1 MYQALYRKY
10 RPSCFND
17 VVGQEHIT
25 DILKN
30 ELKTGKIFHA
40 YLFTGPR
47 GTGKTSCAKI
57 LAKAVNCL
65 ESDSGDACLEC
76 ASCKAIENGDV
87 LDIVEIDAASNNG
100 VENIRDL
107 KEQVN
112 YTPTSS
118 KYRVYIIDEVHM
130 LSIGAF
136 NALLKTLEEPP
147 AHIVFIL
154 ATTEVHKLP
163 ATILSRCQ
171 RFDFHRISSEAIAN
185 RITYIA
191 EKEGFEIERSAADMI
206 ASLCDGGMRDALSTL
221 DLCAARTRHIT
232 EQDVYEVCS
241 LAGSNYCLELS
252 SMIAEGDTGAA
263 LSKIDELHKN
273 AVDISRLCSELIT
286 HYRDLM
292 IAKTVKDPSGLIV
305 CAPKELEELKGLAT
319 RISIESI
326 TNAITVLADALDRM
340 TASDRRTELEM
351 AIVKLCTPQLDSSPS
366 ALLARLEKLERLMKY
381 SAAPTASAAQPETPA
396 AKTST
401 PLPTAE
407 DPLPAAPPTPAP
419 AAADDTPEDDT
430 TDDVPPPIEDEL
442 PPESVA
448 EPEPAVPPAP
458 AAATS
463 KPAGTA
469 DNSAAVRFDAWQ
481 DILAELL
488 GTAPLLAASLNGSK
502 AYVNGDLLLIDSEN
516 PQFFSLMR
524 NENPMYRNQIKAA
537 LQTVVG
543 RSYRLGP
550 YKKAAESTNDPLQDI
565 ISKLKQLEVPE
576 D

>member
-10 RPSCFND
+10 RPSCFSD

-30 ELKTGKIFHA
+30 ELKTGKIFHS

-65 ESDSGDACLEC
+65 NSDSGDACLEC

-171 RFDFHRISSEAIAN
+171 RFDFHRISTDAISN
-185 RITYIA
+185 RIMYIA
-191 EKEGFEIERSAADMI
+191 EKEGFSIERKAADII
-206 ASLCDGGMRDALSTL
+206 ASICDGGMRDALSTL
-221 DLCAARTRHIT
+221 DLCAARTKNIT
-232 EQDVYEVCS
+232 EDDVYSVCA
-241 LAGSNYCLELS
+241 LAGNNYCVELS
-252 SMIAEGDTGAA
+252 NMIAESDTGAA
-263 LSKIDELHKN
+263 LKKIDELHKN
-273 AVDISRLCSELIT
+273 AVDIGRLCSELIT
-286 HYRDLM
+286 CYRNLM
-292 IAKTVKDPSGLIV
+292 IVKTVKDPTGLVI
-305 CAPKELEELKGLAT
+305 CTPKELDGLKAT
-319 RISIESI
+319 AANISIESI
-326 TNAITVLADALDRM
+326 TNAISVLTDTLDRM
-340 TASDRRTELEM
+340 ATADRRTELEM
-351 AIVKLCTPQLDSSPS
+351 AVVKLCTPQLDLSPS
-366 ALLARLEKLERLMKY
+366 ALLQRLERLERLMKY
-381 SAAPTASAAQPETPA
+381 STQTAPVQ
-396 AKTST
+396 ST
-401 PLPTAE
+401 GRT
-407 DPLPAAPPTPAP
+407 DN
-419 AAADDTPEDDT
+419 ADGDLKQHIIRQEKNAMEGDDL
-430 TDDVPPPIEDEL
+430 PPIEDEI
-442 PPESVA
+442 PPEKLEESLDSPHKMIPKKA
-448 EPEPAVPPAP
+448 ESS
-458 AAATS
+458 S
-463 KPAGTA
+463 KPL
-469 DNSAAVRFDAWQ
+469 RFEAWQ

-488 GTAPLLAASLNGSK
+488 GSAPLLAASLTGSK
-502 AYVNGDLLLIDSEN
+502 AYIDGDILLIDSEN
-516 PQFFSLMR
+516 AQFFSLMR
-524 NENPMYRNQIKAA
+524 NDNPMYRNQIKAA

-550 YKKAAESTNDPLQDI
+550 YKKAVEQQNDPLQDVI
-565 ISKLKQLEVPE
+565 NKLKQLEVPE
-576 D
+576 N

>member
-10 RPSCFND
+10 RPSCFSD

-30 ELKTGKIFHA
+30 ELKTGKIFHS

-65 ESDSGDACLEC
+65 NSNSGDACLEC

-147 AHIVFIL
+147 SHIVFIL

-171 RFDFHRISSEAIAN
+171 RFDFHRISTEAIAN
-185 RITYIA
+185 RIMYIA
-191 EKEGFEIERSAADMI
+191 EKEGFTIEKAAANII
-206 ASLCDGGMRDALSTL
+206 ASVCDGGMRDALSTL
-221 DLCAARTRHIT
+221 DLCAARTKNIT
-232 EQDVYEVCS
+232 EQDVYGVCS
-241 LAGSNYCLELS
+241 LAGTNYCLELAK
-252 SMIAEGDTGAA
+252 MIAEGDLGSA
-263 LSKIDELHKN
+263 LKKIDELHKN
-273 AVDISRLCSELIT
+273 AVDIQRLCSEMIT
-286 HYRDLM
+286 GYRNLM
-292 IAKTVKDPSGLIV
+292 IVKTVKDPTGLVV
-305 CAPKELEELKGLAT
+305 CTPKELEELKSAAAT
-319 RISIESI
+319 MSIEGI
-326 TNAITVLADALDRM
+326 TNAISVLADTLDRM
-340 TASDRRTELEM
+340 TTADRRTELEM
-351 AIVKLCTPQLDSSPS
+351 AIVRLCTPQLDSSES
-366 ALLARLEKLERLMKY
+366 ALLQRLEKLERMIKY
-381 SAAPTASAAQPETPA
+381 SAMPSAPIQ
-396 AKTST
+396 ST
-401 PLPTAE
+401 K
-407 DPLPAAPPTPAP
+407 AP
-419 AAADDTPEDDT
+419 ADSDLKQAIATPEVEPVSDEE
-430 TDDVPPPIEDEL
+430 DVPPIEDEL
-442 PPESVA
+442 PPEPIATPIPQVNVTPPAA
-448 EPEPAVPPAP
+448 EPVVKEAAGDAAP
-458 AAATS
+458 
-463 KPAGTA
+463 
-469 DNSAAVRFDAWQ
+469 VRFEAWQ
-481 DILAELL
+481 DGLSELL
-488 GTAPLLAASLNGSK
+488 GTAPLLAASLTGSK
-502 AYVNGDLLLIDSEN
+502 AYVKDDLLLIDSQN

-537 LQTVVG
+537 LQSVVG
-543 RSYRLGP
+543 KSFRLGP
-550 YKKAAESTNDPLQDI
+550 YKKATEQANDPLQDVI
-565 ISKLKQLEVPE
+565 AKLNQLEVPE
-576 D
+576 DKSKIK